1 MKDKRI
7 RFDDKLY
14 MTIFSF
20 VASML
25 SLLVLIFEI
34 DDIPIWEAVICCILF
49 SLFLS
54 GVFVFPKMGIH
65 IYYRK
70 EILKY
75 FGPIKIPR
83 PIIKLRDIKSVS
95 FVETSKKRKKFFTD
109 YSPTSISHGGFYNE
123 PEYVYRN
130 GKIYKFI
137 IELKNGNTI
146 VIPYY
151 NMFKVRSKRRIYRQE
166 THINKTIEE
175 LNQYLEHNSLQN

>member
-54 GVFVFPKMGIH
+54 GVFVFPKCGIQ
-65 IYYRK
+65 ISYTK
-70 EILKY
+70 GIIKY
-75 FGPIKIPR
+75 LGQIKISKN
-83 PIIKLRDIKSVS
+83 IIKLRDIKNIS

-109 YSPTSISHGGFYNE
+109 YSRTSNGHDGILNE

-166 THINKTIEE
+166 TYIKRTIEE
-175 LNQYLEHNSLQN
+175 LNQYLGNTCDII